1 MLDGLRPETLLVS
14 LPPFCT
20 FPFLEPLLINLPA
33 LPPPF
38 VEVALQVF
46 AHKLGHGKP
55 HLVKPKAT
63 NHGGQAKLKRMESR
77 NSSSSA
83 RKVEMAGHYE

>member
-1 MLDGLRPETLLVS
+1 MLLVS
-14 LPPFCT
+14 SLT
-20 FPFLEPLLINLPA
+20 FHVSFTFRAFADRASFSLSLSFA
-33 LPPPF
+33 
-38 VEVALQVF
+38 EVALQVF